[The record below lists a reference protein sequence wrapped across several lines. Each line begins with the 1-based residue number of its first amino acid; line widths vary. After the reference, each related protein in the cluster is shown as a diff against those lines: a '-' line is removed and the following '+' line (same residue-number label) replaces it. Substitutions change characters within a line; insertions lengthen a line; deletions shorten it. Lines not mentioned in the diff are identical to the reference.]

1 MAKPSSPARTG
12 RASTQISVFQ
22 YLDAREFLENLYAQ
36 EKRTNPAMSHRF
48 IAKAMNARSSSFFR
62 DVLSARIRLSPA
74 RARAFSK
81 LFKLDAQEAE
91 YFDNLVLYT
100 QSETHEEKK
109 QWLKKLVKDLPPG
122 SRTLL
127 KSFQMEYFKKWY
139 YAAVRE
145 LFALEDFAGDPER
158 LARTLK
164 PAIRPSEARDA
175 INLLLKLKLIR
186 KTAGGGYRKV
196 DPVVSSGYTAD
207 PAAMRGVI
215 AENLDL
221 GRRAL
226 DAYPAK
232 SRPFSYLT
240 LSVSEESFLLI
251 RDKIRSF
258 RKELLEIAT
267 ESGQADRLYQ
277 MNLQFFPISETVKR
291 SKKK

>member
-1 MAKPSSPARTG
+1 MAKAAPIPRASSSPSRV
-12 RASTQISVFQ
+12 SVFQ
-22 YLDAREFLENLYAQ
+22 YLDAREFLEHLYSQ
-36 EKRTNPAMSHRF
+36 EKLRNPAMSHRF
-48 IAKAMNARSSSFFR
+48 IAKAMNARSSSFFK
-62 DVLSARIRLSPA
+62 DVLTARIQISPS
-74 RARAFSK
+74 RARAFSR

-100 QSETHEEKK
+100 QAETHEEKK

-145 LFALEDFAGDPER
+145 LFALEDFGGDPER
-158 LARTLK
+158 LAQALK
-164 PAIRPSEARDA
+164 PPIKPAEARDA
-175 INLLLKLKLIR
+175 IALLLKLKLIR

-196 DPVVSSGYTAD
+196 DNVVSSGYQAD
-207 PAAMRGVI
+207 PAVMRGVI
-215 AENLDL
+215 ADNLEL
-221 GRRAL
+221 GRKAL
-226 DAYPAK
+226 DAYPPK
-232 SRPFSYLT
+232 TRPFSYLT
-240 LSVSEESFLLI
+240 LSVSEESFLQI

-258 RKELLEIAT
+258 RKELLAIAT

-277 MNLQFFPISETVKR
+277 MNLQFFPLSETFKR